1 MGEEVPMDAKDI
13 ACAVSWIISAWARFK
28 GSPVGPRFYDERQQ
42 RGLKFWRHLVGG
54 KAPETQG
61 TCWSRQTGQSDDHPP
76 FADDHH
82 HVEKVHGAGRVMMM
96 IVYDAD
102 DGDEHL
108 KHRELTK
115 GKFAGS
121 FHLREC
127 RTKEGQAVF
136 LL

>member
-1 MGEEVPMDAKDI
+1 MAIHLLPM
-13 ACAVSWIISAWARFK
+13 IIIMLRRFM
-28 GSPVGPRFYDERQQ
+28 V
-42 RGLKFWRHLVGG
+42 LV
-54 KAPETQG
+54 
-61 TCWSRQTGQSDDHPP
+61 
-76 FADDHH
+76 
-82 HVEKVHGAGRVMMM
+82 VMTVMIM

-115 GKFAGS
+115 GKLAGS

>member
-1 MGEEVPMDAKDI
+1 MV
-13 ACAVSWIISAWARFK
+13 
-28 GSPVGPRFYDERQQ
+28 
-42 RGLKFWRHLVGG
+42 LV
-54 KAPETQG
+54 
-61 TCWSRQTGQSDDHPP
+61 
-76 FADDHH
+76 
-82 HVEKVHGAGRVMMM
+82 VMTVVIM